1 MTGARIRFAA
11 LKKNTSDR
19 VDPDALK
26 IPPEGTNTRQ
36 RGRLALARQAEK
48 IQHSLPLLAPP
59 SKTIVSSPGLF
70 NQWNTLS
77 NLPVDDFCR
86 AVARLR
92 QQRGCGTRHL
102 SDGPAGQSD
111 HASGG
116 FARSAERGN
125 CSRKLRKT

>member
-48 IQHSLPLLAPP
+48 IQRSSPLLAPP

-77 NLPVDDFCR
+77 NLSVDDFCR
-86 AVARLR
+86 
-92 QQRGCGTRHL
+92 GC
-102 SDGPAGQSD
+102 
-111 HASGG
+111 SGRVSWNG
-116 FARSAERGN
+116 KNLECLTCALNYAF
-125 CSRKLRKT
+125 